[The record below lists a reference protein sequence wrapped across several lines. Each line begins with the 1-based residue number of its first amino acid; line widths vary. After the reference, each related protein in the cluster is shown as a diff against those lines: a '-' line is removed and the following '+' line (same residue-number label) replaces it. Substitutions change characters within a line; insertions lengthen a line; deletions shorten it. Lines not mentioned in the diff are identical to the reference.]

1 MTSINTQHLIEQQ
14 VPYHIRESNPV
25 FNKFLEYYYQFQ
37 TESKIP
43 DIIQEVRKYNDID
56 ETDEQFL
63 LEFFE
68 EFKFLPANIVADKRL
83 IAKHIYDIYKS
94 KGSENSLKLLFRIVY
109 GEDID
114 VYYPSEDILR
124 ASDGRWIQN
133 NVVSVELIDG
143 EIKST
148 SNRIVIENSH
158 GVFDFTIES
167 IDDDRVFFDPKKPY
181 FVDPNQL
188 VRIYTNTTLDFIGS
202 LVLMPSTIEIIDG
215 GAFWQL
221 GQLIV
226 LPGDTDTIA
235 QISRIGENG
244 SIKKLDIIE
253 YGTLSVSQQVYS
265 ISPFAFA
272 PTMGYTETYSEQI
285 SSIPPVYNHNVDVFD
300 QTFIQEAINI
310 ASSRQE
316 YIIDGYTL
324 PGYITNEIINQIT
337 NLPPSI
343 LPDITIEQWL
353 QSKARVRLNQQ
364 FFAKTAGFYEDLRG
378 QLSAANIRLQDNFF
392 YQLFSYVVNTS
403 RVLSDIKNVISLVHP
418 AGMKYF
424 INTTRE
430 SVINIDVT
438 TSRILSREPLYFT
451 TGIEFSETLAFDKT
465 LHLYEVIEPTTMDV
479 GGSYDQNDSYALY
492 DPSVDWDEIQLVS
505 GDFSAEGFDSEDFD
519 YTSEFEVNQYSLA
532 EDSIDVR
539 LWQRLYLD
547 DFILPTTVNIAD
559 NYDANNTVHLYDESI
574 DWDAITLGGGFD
586 LQNYDLAHYTIT
598 EEFEQYTLED
608 DSIRLT

>member
-14 VPYHIRESNPV
+14 VPFHIRESNPV

-37 TESKIP
+37 TQSKIP

-56 ETDEQFL
+56 ATEEQFL

-68 EFKFLPANIVADKRL
+68 EFKFLPANIVANKRL
-83 IAKHIYDIYKS
+83 VAKHIYDIYKS

-109 GEDID
+109 GEEVD

-133 NVVSVELIDG
+133 NIVTVELIDG
-143 EIKST
+143 EIKTT

-158 GVFDFTIES
+158 GVFDFLIES
-167 IDDDRVFFDPKKPY
+167 IDDVRVFFNPNRPY
-181 FVDPNQL
+181 FVDDNQL
-188 VRIYTNTTLDFIGS
+188 VRIYTDSTLDFIGS
-202 LVLMPSTIEIIDG
+202 LVLMPSILEIIDG

-226 LPGDTDTIA
+226 LPGDTNTIA
-235 QISRIGENG
+235 QITRLGENG
-244 SIKKLDIIE
+244 SIKKLDIIQ
-253 YGTLSVSQQVYS
+253 YGTISTSQQVYS
-265 ISPFAFA
+265 ISPFSFTPNSA
-272 PTMGYTETYSEQI
+272 YTETYSEQI
-285 SSIPPVYNHNVDVFD
+285 STSPAVWNHNINVIDHTHIQDV
-300 QTFIQEAINI
+300 TNI
-310 ASSRQE
+310 ASAYQD
-316 YIIDGYTL
+316 YIIDGYVL
-324 PGYITNEIINQIT
+324 SGYITNEFINQIT
-337 NLPPSI
+337 SLPESN
-343 LPDITIEQWL
+343 LPDITLDQWI
-353 QSKARVRLNQQ
+353 QSKARIRLKQQ

-392 YQLFSYVVNTS
+392 YQLFSYVVNTT

-424 INTTRE
+424 INTLRE
-430 SVINIDVT
+430 SVIDIDVT

-451 TGIEFSETLAFDKT
+451 TGFEFGETLAFDKT
-465 LHLYEVIEPTTMDV
+465 LHLYEVIEPTTL
-479 GGSYDQNDSYALY
+479 SRPYDLNDSYHLY
-492 DPSVDWDEIQLVS
+492 DPEVDWDEILRVS
-505 GDFSAEGFDSEDFD
+505 GDFDSEGFDSEDFD
-519 YTSEFEVNQYSLA
+519 YTSEFEVNQYTLE

-539 LWQRLYLD
+539 LWLRLYLND
-547 DFILPTTVNIAD
+547 HILPTTVNVAD
-559 NYDANNTVHLYDESI
+559 QYDLNNSSYFYDESI